1 MQAANLIFTAGF
13 VPTIKNA
20 SSSPA
25 KTATASER
33 ASFLDAL
40 NARGAKE
47 AALTARRPKGPAPA
61 EGVTENSPARLRDS
75 ANGQEASAA
84 SKASEAKET
93 AKGAA
98 KGAEDVTKIKDDLA
112 DGSGELAETA
122 AIYAALPI
130 TAPPA
135 AAAEEVSEV
144 SVSSAPEQND
154 VSILGGLTTDRSLPG
169 QDGETVTALPPELR
183 DTARMP
189 ENPAT
194 DTVNS
199 AAADT
204 APAPAEPEP
213 CPPENVNVKQ
223 PQLPSVISATEI
235 APEREPASIEAQ
247 PEPAAAVS
255 PAPSPGKPERA
266 AEEKPSED
274 GGDKDASSSLPG
286 SRTLE
291 LAPERV
297 AADGAL
303 REASASSSAPVSRE
317 NIIPEMIERLQI
329 MAADGQKTMSIDL
342 KPEFL
347 GKVSMTLVSAPNGV
361 SVKILA
367 DDPGVRSLINGEIA
381 GIIERM
387 SERGIRVSGVELS
400 ETGFNGA
407 EFSAYGSSPGD
418 YSGGDGRGF
427 GAPRRSGSR
436 TVGRLGEIVQAAPA
450 IEEDEIAGTRRA
462 AYMERPVLSRAS
474 AADYGNYGNYGNY
487 VWWESGDAYESIEYS
502 A

>member
-1 MQAANLIFTAGF
+1 
-13 VPTIKNA
+13 
-20 SSSPA
+20 
-25 KTATASER
+25 
-33 ASFLDAL
+33 
-40 NARGAKE
+40 
-47 AALTARRPKGPAPA
+47 
-61 EGVTENSPARLRDS
+61 
-75 ANGQEASAA
+75 
-84 SKASEAKET
+84 
-93 AKGAA
+93 
-98 KGAEDVTKIKDDLA
+98 
-112 DGSGELAETA
+112 
-122 AIYAALPI
+122 
-130 TAPPA
+130 
-135 AAAEEVSEV
+135 
-144 SVSSAPEQND
+144 
-154 VSILGGLTTDRSLPG
+154 
-169 QDGETVTALPPELR
+169 
-183 DTARMP
+183 MP

-223 PQLPSVISATEI
+223 TQFPAAIPATEP
-235 APEREPASIEAQ
+235 APEREPATIEAQ
-247 PEPAAAVS
+247 PAPEPAAAAAVS

-266 AEEKPSED
+266 AEEKPAED
-274 GGDKDASSSLPG
+274 GGEKDASSSLPN
-286 SRTLE
+286 SRPLE

-303 REASASSSAPVSRE
+303 RDASASSNAPVSRE

-329 MAADGQKTMSIDL
+329 MATDGQKTMSIDL

-367 DDPGVRSLINGEIA
+367 DDPGVRSLINGEIV

-407 EFSAYGSSPGD
+407 ELSAYGSSPGD
-418 YSGGDGRGF
+418 HSGGDGRGF
-427 GAPRRSGSR
+427 GASRRSGSR
-436 TVGRLGEIVQAAPA
+436 TAGRIGEIVQAAPA
-450 IEEDEIAGTRRA
+450 IAIEEDDIAGARRA
-462 AYMERPVLSRAS
+462 AYTERSDLSRAS
-474 AADYGNYGNYGNY
+474 AADYGNYGNY

>member
-1 MQAANLIFTAGF
+1 
-13 VPTIKNA
+13 
-20 SSSPA
+20 
-25 KTATASER
+25 
-33 ASFLDAL
+33 
-40 NARGAKE
+40 
-47 AALTARRPKGPAPA
+47 
-61 EGVTENSPARLRDS
+61 
-75 ANGQEASAA
+75 
-84 SKASEAKET
+84 
-93 AKGAA
+93 
-98 KGAEDVTKIKDDLA
+98 
-112 DGSGELAETA
+112 
-122 AIYAALPI
+122 
-130 TAPPA
+130 
-135 AAAEEVSEV
+135 
-144 SVSSAPEQND
+144 
-154 VSILGGLTTDRSLPG
+154 
-169 QDGETVTALPPELR
+169 
-183 DTARMP
+183 MP

-223 PQLPSVISATEI
+223 SQFPAAISVAEI
-235 APEREPASIEAQ
+235 APEQEPASIEAQ
-247 PEPAAAVS
+247 PAPEPAAVS
-255 PAPSPGKPERA
+255 PAPAPGKSERA

-274 GGDKDASSSLPG
+274 GGDKDSSSSLPG

-303 REASASSSAPVSRE
+303 REASASSNAPVSRE

-329 MAADGQKTMSIDL
+329 MATDGQKTMSIDL

-407 EFSAYGSSPGD
+407 ELSAYGSSPGD

-427 GAPRRSGSR
+427 GASRRSGSR
-436 TVGRLGEIVQAAPA
+436 TAGRIGEIVQAAPA
-450 IEEDEIAGTRRA
+450 IAIEEDEIAGARRA
-462 AYMERPVLSRAS
+462 AYTERPDLSRAS
-474 AADYGNYGNYGNY
+474 AADYGNYGNYI
-487 VWWESGDAYESIEYS
+487 WWESGDAYESIEYS